1 MAKKRKKKKAESLE
15 QEIFLYIYAIIMITI
30 SLIGI
35 LKSGFLGELLAN
47 VMTFLFGTYYGVV
60 FAILFIAGL
69 YVIFRKQL
77 PVLHSRMYLGLIF
90 VLAGLLLWTSIPESK
105 AVGKDAFQLFWKNGL
120 LLLKGQE
127 ALAQGGLVGACLYFM
142 TSSLVDVTGTWVII
156 VALFVLAILLL
167 VDRKYFSNLKKSIK
181 RTFTASNV
189 KKPKKVVQQIEV
201 AEEDDYDDHIVEFID
216 IRPNSNSSV
225 QQGSFWIEEDIEEE
239 EVVVEEEPVVEVA
252 PVVETKPVTEEETE
266 KAPLPETQ
274 RYDDYSEYKLPS
286 MAKMLDRAVQVKS
299 RNNELAAKTKGKQL
313 VDILGQFSI
322 PTTLI
327 ETIIGPSVTKF
338 VIKPEVGVKVNKI
351 LNLQDNIKME
361 LAAKNI
367 RIEAP
372 IPGRNAVGIEI
383 PNIENTMVKMREL
396 CDVIPQDKKDKKL
409 LVVLSKDL
417 LGNPIYCELDRMPHL
432 LIAGSTGSGK
442 SVCMNSVICSL
453 LLRTTPAELKLLL
466 IDPKKVEFT
475 MYQKVPHLIG
485 PVISDSKEAARAL
498 EIICTRMD
506 QRYETFSKLGVRKIS
521 EYNDYV
527 KKHPEANL
535 KALPYIVVII
545 DELADLMNVAGKEVE
560 GYIQRITQLA
570 RAAGIHLVVATQRPS
585 TDVITGVIKNNIPSR
600 IAFAVSSG
608 IDSRTILDQVGAER
622 LLGYGDMLYVPMGE
636 SSPMRVQG
644 VYVSDQE
651 VERITSYV
659 STQAKPYFDD
669 AFVILDEPSEN
680 SGFRNIPVD
689 PMYDEVVKFVV
700 AEQKASTS
708 LLQRRF
714 GFGYN
719 RAAKIVDMLQQEGVI
734 GPAQGSK
741 PRDVLIKSMEE

>member
-1 MAKKRKKKKAESLE
+1 MAKQRKKKKTESLE

-35 LKSGFLGELLAN
+35 MKSGMLGELLAN
-47 VMTFLFGTYYGVV
+47 VMTFLFGTYYAVV
-60 FAILFIAGL
+60 FALALIAGV
-69 YVIFRKQL
+69 YIIFRKQL
-77 PVLHSRMYLGLIF
+77 PELKSRVYLGISFIL
-90 VLAGLLLWTSIPESK
+90 VALLLWTAIPQSK
-105 AVGKDAFQLFWKNGL
+105 VIGKEAFQMFWNNGIL
-120 LLLKGQE
+120 VLKGQD
-127 ALAQGGLVGACLYFM
+127 ALIQGGLFGACLYFV
-142 TSSLVDVTGTWVII
+142 TSSLVDVTGTWVVI

-167 VDRKYFSNLKKSIK
+167 IDRKCFSDFGN
-181 RTFTASNV
+181 RTRSLFNKPKNKTK
-189 KKPKKVVQQIEV
+189 KKPVHKLENND
-201 AEEDDYDDHIVEFID
+201 AYDEPELEFIN
-216 IRPNSNSSV
+216 ITPTV
-225 QQGSFWIEEDIEEE
+225 PQQAAFVIQEDEFEE
-239 EVVVEEEPVVEVA
+239 EVVEEVVKEEEPVVEKVQ
-252 PVVETKPVTEEETE
+252 EETTDE
-266 KAPLPETQ
+266 KAPLPQTQ
-274 RYDDYSEYKLPS
+274 RYDDYSNYKLPTL
-286 MAKMLDRAVQVKS
+286 AKMLDRAVQAKS

-313 VDILGQFSI
+313 VDILAQFSI
-322 PTTLI
+322 PTTLV
-327 ETIIGPSVTKF
+327 ETIIGPAVTKF
-338 VIKPEVGVKVNKI
+338 VIKPDVGVKVNKI

-372 IPGRNAVGIEI
+372 IPGRNGVGVEI

-396 CDVIPQDKKDKKL
+396 CDLIPADKKDKKL
-409 LVVLSKDL
+409 LVVLGKDL
-417 LGNPIYCELDRMPHL
+417 LGNPVYCELDRMPHL

-442 SVCMNSVICSL
+442 SVCMNSIICSL
-453 LLRTTPAELKLLL
+453 LLRTTPAELKMLL

-475 MYQKVPHLIG
+475 MYHKVPHLIG

-506 QRYETFSKLGVRKIS
+506 QRYDTFSKLGVRKIS

-535 KALPYIVVII
+535 KAMPYIVVII

-585 TDVITGVIKNNIPSR
+585 TDVITGTIKNNVPSR

-622 LLGYGDMLYVPMGE
+622 LLGYGDMLYIPMGE

-651 VERITSYV
+651 VERITTYV
-659 STQAKPYFDD
+659 SEQAKPFFDD

-680 SGFRNIPVD
+680 SGFRNTPQD

-700 AEQKASTS
+700 MEQKASTS

-719 RAAKIVDMLQQEGVI
+719 RAAKIIDMLQQEGII

-741 PRDVLIKSMEE
+741 PREVFVKSIEE

>member
-1 MAKKRKKKKAESLE
+1 MAKHRKKKKTESLE
-15 QEIFLYIYAIIMITI
+15 QEIFLYINAIIMITV

-35 LKSGFLGELLAN
+35 MKSGFLGALLAN
-47 VMTFLFGTYYGVV
+47 VMTFLFGTYYAVV
-60 FAILFIAGL
+60 FALILLAGV
-69 YVIFRKQL
+69 YIIFRKQL
-77 PVLHSRMYLGLIF
+77 PELKSRMYLGISFIL
-90 VLAGLLLWTSIPESK
+90 VALLLWTAIPESK
-105 AVGKDAFQLFWKNGL
+105 VIGKEAFQMFWNNGIL
-120 LLLKGQE
+120 VLKGQE
-127 ALAQGGLVGACLYFM
+127 ALLQGGLFGACLYFV
-142 TSSLVDVTGTWVII
+142 TSSMVDVTGTWVVI

-167 VDRKYFSNLKKSIK
+167 IDRKYFSDLKGRIQSLFHQPK
-181 RTFTASNV
+181 N
-189 KKPKKVVQQIEV
+189 KKAKKL
-201 AEEDDYDDHIVEFID
+201 A
-216 IRPNSNSSV
+216 RK
-225 QQGSFWIEEDIEEE
+225 
-239 EVVVEEEPVVEVA
+239 VVVEEEDYEEPEIEFINITSKVPQQGAFVIE
-252 PVVETKPVTEEETE
+252 EDEEEEVFVEEEVKVEEPVIEVKKEETTNE
-266 KAPLPETQ
+266 KAPLPQTQ
-274 RYDDYSEYKLPS
+274 RYDDYSDYKLPTL
-286 MAKMLDRAVQVKS
+286 AKMLDRAVQTKS

-313 VDILGQFSI
+313 VDILAQFSI
-322 PTTLI
+322 PTTLV
-327 ETIIGPSVTKF
+327 ETIIGPAVTKF
-338 VIKPEVGVKVNKI
+338 VIKPDVGVKVNKI

-372 IPGRNAVGIEI
+372 IPGRNGVGVEI

-396 CDVIPQDKKDKKL
+396 CDLIPADKKDKKL
-409 LVVLSKDL
+409 LVVLGKDL
-417 LGNPIYCELDRMPHL
+417 LGNPVYCELDRMPHL

-442 SVCMNSVICSL
+442 SVCMNSIICSL
-453 LLRTTPAELKLLL
+453 LLRTTPAELKMLL

-475 MYQKVPHLIG
+475 MYHKVPHLIG

-506 QRYETFSKLGVRKIS
+506 QRYDTFSKLGVRKIS

-535 KALPYIVVII
+535 KAMPYIVVII

-585 TDVITGVIKNNIPSR
+585 TDVITGTIKNNVPSR

-651 VERITSYV
+651 VERITNYV
-659 STQAKPYFDD
+659 SEQAKPFFDD

-680 SGFRNIPVD
+680 SGFRNTPQD

-700 AEQKASTS
+700 MEQKASTS

-719 RAAKIVDMLQQEGVI
+719 RAAKIIDMLQQEGVI

-741 PRDVLIKSMEE
+741 PREVFVKSLEE

>member
-1 MAKKRKKKKAESLE
+1 MAKHKRKKKKTDSFE
-15 QEIFLYIYAIIMITI
+15 QEIFLYIYAIIMITV
-30 SLIGI
+30 SLIGL

-47 VMTFLFGTYYGVV
+47 ISIFLFGTYYAVV
-60 FAILFIAGL
+60 FALVLLMGVYL
-69 YVIFRKQL
+69 IFRKQL
-77 PVLHSRMYLGLIF
+77 PELNSKKYLGLVFIL
-90 VLAGLLLWTSIPESK
+90 VALLLWTSVPESK
-105 AVGKDAFQLFWKNGL
+105 VVGKEAFKLFWNNGL

-127 ALAQGGLVGACLYFM
+127 VLAQGGFFGACLYFV

-156 VALFVLAILLL
+156 VALFVLALLL
-167 VDRKYFSNLKKSIK
+167 LIDRNYVAELLSKTSN
-181 RTFTASNV
+181 
-189 KKPKKVVQQIEV
+189 KPKKVTKKKVDKSTEMAQEQEYEKYI
-201 AEEDDYDDHIVEFID
+201 EFID
-216 IRPNSNSSV
+216 IQPKGTTYVQSN
-225 QQGSFWIEEDIEEE
+225 FHIEEDEPEDEIPVVKE
-239 EVVVEEEPVVEVA
+239 EVVQPEVVESNV
-252 PVVETKPVTEEETE
+252 PCVDEE

-274 RYDDYSEYKLPS
+274 RYDDYSEYKLPTL
-286 MAKMLDRAVQVKS
+286 AKMLDRAVQSKS
-299 RNNELAAKTKGKQL
+299 RNNELAARTKGKQL

-322 PTTLI
+322 PTTLV

-338 VIKPEVGVKVNKI
+338 VIKPEAGVKVNKI

-372 IPGRNAVGIEI
+372 IPGINGVGIEI
-383 PNIENTMVKMREL
+383 PNVENTMVKMREL
-396 CDVIPQDKKDKKL
+396 CDVIPADKKDKKL
-409 LVVLSKDL
+409 LVVLGKDL
-417 LGNPIYCELDRMPHL
+417 LGNPVYCELDRMPHL

-442 SVCMNSVICSL
+442 SVCMNSIICSL

-475 MYQKVPHLIG
+475 MYHKVPHLIG

-506 QRYETFSKLGVRKIS
+506 QRYDTFSKLGVRKIS
-521 EYNDYV
+521 EYNNYV

-535 KALPYIVVII
+535 KEMPFIVVVI

-585 TDVITGVIKNNIPSR
+585 TDVITGLIKNNIPSR
-600 IAFAVSSG
+600 IAFAVASG

-622 LLGYGDMLYVPMGE
+622 LLGYGDMLYVPIGE

-651 VERITSYV
+651 VERITKYV
-659 STQAKPYFDD
+659 SEQAKPFFDD
-669 AFVILDEPSEN
+669 AFVVLDEPMEN
-680 SGFRNIPVD
+680 NGYRNMPAD
-689 PMYDEVVKFVV
+689 PMYEEVVKFVIL
-700 AEQKASTS
+700 EQKASTS

-719 RAAKIVDMLQQEGVI
+719 RAAKIIDMLQQEGVI

-741 PRDVLIKSMEE
+741 PREVFIKSIEE

>member
-1 MAKKRKKKKAESLE
+1 MAKQRKKKKTESLE

-35 LKSGFLGELLAN
+35 MKSGMLGELLAN
-47 VMTFLFGTYYGVV
+47 VMTFLFGTYYAVV
-60 FAILFIAGL
+60 FALALIAGV
-69 YVIFRKQL
+69 YIIFRKQL
-77 PVLHSRMYLGLIF
+77 PELKSRVYLGISFILI
-90 VLAGLLLWTSIPESK
+90 ALLLWTAIPQSK
-105 AVGKDAFQLFWKNGL
+105 VIGKEAFQMFWNNGIL
-120 LLLKGQE
+120 VLKGQD
-127 ALAQGGLVGACLYFM
+127 ALIQGGLFGACLYFV
-142 TSSLVDVTGTWVII
+142 TSSLVDVTGTWVVI

-167 VDRKYFSNLKKSIK
+167 IDRKYFSDFGN
-181 RTFTASNV
+181 RTRSLFNKPKNKTK
-189 KKPKKVVQQIEV
+189 KKPVHKLENND
-201 AEEDDYDDHIVEFID
+201 AYDEPELEFIN
-216 IRPNSNSSV
+216 ITPKV
-225 QQGSFWIEEDIEEE
+225 PQQAAFVIQEDEFE
-239 EVVVEEEPVVEVA
+239 EVVEEVVKEEEPVVEKVQ
-252 PVVETKPVTEEETE
+252 EEATDE
-266 KAPLPETQ
+266 KAPLPQTQ
-274 RYDDYSEYKLPS
+274 RYDDYSNYKLPTL
-286 MAKMLDRAVQVKS
+286 AKMLDRAVQAKS

-313 VDILGQFSI
+313 VDILAQFSI
-322 PTTLI
+322 PTTLV
-327 ETIIGPSVTKF
+327 ETIIGPAVTKF
-338 VIKPEVGVKVNKI
+338 VIKPDVGVKVNKI

-372 IPGRNAVGIEI
+372 IPGRNGVGVEI

-396 CDVIPQDKKDKKL
+396 CDLIPADKKDKKL
-409 LVVLSKDL
+409 LVVLGKDL
-417 LGNPIYCELDRMPHL
+417 LGNPVYCELDRMPHL

-442 SVCMNSVICSL
+442 SVCMNSIICSL
-453 LLRTTPAELKLLL
+453 LLRTTPAELKMLL

-475 MYQKVPHLIG
+475 MYHKVPHLIG

-506 QRYETFSKLGVRKIS
+506 QRYDTFSKLGVRKIS

-535 KALPYIVVII
+535 KAMPYIVVII

-585 TDVITGVIKNNIPSR
+585 TDVITGTIKNNVPSR

-622 LLGYGDMLYVPMGE
+622 LLGYGDMLYIPMGE

-651 VERITSYV
+651 VERITTYV
-659 STQAKPYFDD
+659 SEQAKPFFDD

-680 SGFRNIPVD
+680 SGFRNTPQD

-700 AEQKASTS
+700 MEQKASTS

-719 RAAKIVDMLQQEGVI
+719 RAAKIIDMLQQEGVI

-741 PRDVLIKSMEE
+741 PREVFVKSIEE